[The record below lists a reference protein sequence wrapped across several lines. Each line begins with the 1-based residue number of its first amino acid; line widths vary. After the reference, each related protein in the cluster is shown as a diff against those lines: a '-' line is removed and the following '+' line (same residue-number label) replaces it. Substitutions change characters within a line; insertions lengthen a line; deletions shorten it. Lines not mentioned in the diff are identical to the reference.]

1 MSRYPE
7 QPGIGCVRARSSL
20 HRRLDGD
27 ALDAAAEAWLAEHLS
42 TCAACRSAADELEA
56 LTRAL
61 RALPALPLPE
71 PALRAVRRQTV
82 ESRRGGWFDWRAV
95 AAAAVLTAAL
105 GGLLYFDRR
114 SSAPGAVELLAR
126 PTEAELARAAAEAR
140 YVLGLTAAAL
150 NKSERVAV
158 GEVLGQHVGP
168 ALSKIPIEW
177 PERPPA
183 RGRRGVP
190 DA

>member
-1 MSRYPE
+1 MSRGE
-7 QPGIGCVRARSSL
+7 TSAFGCARARAAL

-27 ALDAAAEAWLAEHLS
+27 ALEAPAAAWLDDHLS
-42 TCAACRSAADELEA
+42 TCAGCRSAADELEA

-61 RALPALPLPE
+61 RALPGLPLPE
-71 PALRAVRRQTV
+71 SALREVRRRTV
-82 ESRRGGWFDWRAV
+82 EARRGGWFDWRAA

-105 GGLLYFDRR
+105 GGLLYSGRPA
-114 SSAPGAVELLAR
+114 SGPAAVDVAAA

-140 YVLGLTAAAL
+140 FVLGLTAAAL

-158 GEVLGQHVGP
+158 GEVLGRHVAP
-168 ALSKIPIEW
+168 ALSKVPIEW
-177 PERPPA
+177 AEPA
-183 RGRRGVP
+183 PKRTRHGGR